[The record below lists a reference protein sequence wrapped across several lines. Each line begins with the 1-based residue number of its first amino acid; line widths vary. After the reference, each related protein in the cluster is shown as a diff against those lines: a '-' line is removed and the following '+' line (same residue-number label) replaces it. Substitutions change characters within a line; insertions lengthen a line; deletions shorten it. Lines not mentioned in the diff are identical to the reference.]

1 MKQTKKKEVQSA
13 LFLRQPEFH
22 TGKAGE
28 AGIAI
33 AGLLLLMGLFGTI
46 WGFSSC
52 FALPV
57 SLPVLAGW
65 AAILC
70 LLLTLGH
77 RLHFAD
83 ILLFVLSAAL
93 CLFLWRF
100 QRFLFFRHK
109 H

>member
-1 MKQTKKKEVQSA
+1 MIQTKKKEVQSA

-57 SLPVLAGW
+57 SLPVQEHPPEA
-65 AAILC
+65 
-70 LLLTLGH
+70 
-77 RLHFAD
+77 
-83 ILLFVLSAAL
+83 SAMAKNSPP
-93 CLFLWRF
+93 R
-100 QRFLFFRHK
+100 
-109 H
+109 